1 MREILANLDRGI
13 QLGRQGENLA
23 TRVLFDVRDW
33 MAFGPGSVFLI
44 HQRNGDELPYPC
56 TITVDGGMAIWDIT
70 AADVAIPGRGRAEL
84 QYLDGDVCVKSA
96 IFHTHTAKALE
107 DASEETPPAIESW
120 MQSML
125 QVADEA
131 QKSAQQAAASATQ
144 AGDAVKEGLAEAK
157 ASGEFDGPAGP
168 PGEPGPA
175 GPQGPKGDPG
185 PAGPQG
191 EKGNTGQAGPKGDTG
206 ATGAQGP
213 KGETGATGPQGPQ
226 GVQGPKGDTG
236 AQGPSG
242 PAGSDASVT
251 KENIQSALGYTPA
264 DAAEVSQLSEE
275 IGDIDTALDAILAM
289 QNGYIGGE
297 GA

>member
-1 MREILANLDRGI
+1 MREVLANLDRGI

-56 TITVDGGMAIWDIT
+56 TITVDGGMAIWEIT

-84 QYLDGDVCVKSA
+84 QYLDGEVCVKSA
-96 IFHTHTAKALE
+96 IFHTHTAAALD
-107 DASEETPPAIESW
+107 DAGEEIPPPFESW

-131 QKSAQQAAASATQ
+131 QKSAQQAAASAAQ
-144 AGDAVKEGLAEAK
+144 AGDAVKEGLADAK
-157 ASGEFDGPAGP
+157 ASGEFDGP
-168 PGEPGPA
+168 PGPA
-175 GPQGPKGDPG
+175 GKDGRDGVDGAPG
-185 PAGPQG
+185 PAG
-191 EKGNTGQAGPKGDTG
+191 KD
-206 ATGAQGP
+206 
-213 KGETGATGPQGPQ
+213 GATGPAGKDGKDGSN
-226 GVQGPKGDTG
+226 GVSATHSWNGTVLTITSASGTSSADLKGRTGDTG
-236 AQGPSG
+236 
-242 PAGSDASVT
+242 PAGKDGKDGSDASVT
-251 KENIQSALGYTPA
+251 ANSIKNALGYTPA
-264 DAAEVSQLSEE
+264 DANVVSLLSEE

-289 QNGYIGGE
+289 QNSYIGGE